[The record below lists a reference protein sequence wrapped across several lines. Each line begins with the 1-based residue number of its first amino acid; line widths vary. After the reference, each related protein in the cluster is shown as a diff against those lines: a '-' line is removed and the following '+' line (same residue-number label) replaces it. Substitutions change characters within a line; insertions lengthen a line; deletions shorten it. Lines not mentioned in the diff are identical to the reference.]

1 MKKKTLEDVQKLLDK
16 DSLEIVEVANMGNWL
31 EARIHSAFTNI
42 TDDMFGGGYL
52 TRAERISL
60 SAAFGLALGA
70 FNTHVEKEVPQ
81 LYDRRPYQDAPG
93 PPDGDIEA
101 VEKVP
106 DDTSET
112 KDLETDFVA
121 LVENAVRQ
129 DGTIPI
135 KIIEPGWGSSG
146 YYSPEVLARD
156 GPGVFMEGIKL
167 YWNHPTLTEDAERPE
182 RDLHDL
188 AAELVAAARWV
199 PDHPSGAGLYGDAK
213 VFKPFQDSVDELAP
227 HIGVS
232 IRAKGK
238 VVHGQA
244 EGKAG
249 PIVKEI
255 TAAKS
260 VDFVTEPGAGGQ
272 ILQLFEA
279 QRKKVV
285 KKSNSEKEHK
295 MDEKEVKALQEA
307 NVQLE
312 KEAEAQKTSLAL
324 LSKRLLEQEASDFV
338 ADALIKVEGLPQT
351 VRAKLLR
358 DLVRDVPIK
367 EGKMDEDA
375 YAEVIKKAVQAEL
388 TYLAEVTGGGDIT
401 GMGSGGDEKE
411 LTDEQAN
418 KELEKA
424 FARMGLDEST
434 AKVAAAGR

>member
-1 MKKKTLEDVQKLLDK
+1 MKKKTLDSIQKLLDK
-16 DSLEIVEVANMGNWL
+16 DSLEIIEVANMGNWL
-31 EARIHSAFTNI
+31 EARIHSAFTTI

-60 SAAFGLALGA
+60 SAAFGLALTA
-70 FNTHVEKEVPQ
+70 FNEHVEEKIPQ
-81 LYDRRPYQDAPG
+81 LYDRRPYQDAPE
-93 PPDGDIEA
+93 PADGDIEA
-101 VEKVP
+101 VEKGTKKP
-106 DDTSET
+106 AET

-121 LVENAVRQ
+121 LVEKAVRQ

-135 KIIEPGWGSSG
+135 KIIEPGWGASG
-146 YYSPEVLARD
+146 YYSPEVLQRD
-156 GPGVFMEGIKL
+156 GPEVFTEGIKL

-188 AAELVAAARWV
+188 AAELVDAARWV
-199 PDHPSGAGLYGDAK
+199 PEHPSGAGLYGDAK

-244 EGKAG
+244 EGQSG

-279 QRKKVV
+279 QRNVV
-285 KKSNSEKEHK
+285 RDSNSEKEHK
-295 MDEKEVKALQEA
+295 MDEKELKELQDA
-307 NVQLE
+307 NVLLE
-312 KEAEAQKTSLAL
+312 KEAKAQKKSMASL
-324 LSKRLLEQEASDFV
+324 SNQLLEREAGDFV
-338 ADALIKVEGLPQT
+338 ADALVKIEGLPQT
-351 VRAKLLR
+351 VRTRLLR
-358 DLVRDVPIK
+358 DLVKDVPVK
-367 EGKMDEDA
+367 EGKMDEAA
-375 YAEVIKKAVQAEL
+375 YGEVIKKAVQAEL
-388 TYLAEVTGGGDIT
+388 TYLSEVTGKGDIS
-401 GMGSGGDEKE
+401 GMGSGGSKEE
-411 LTDEQAN
+411 LTEEQAG